1 MPLFL
6 SFVLA
11 NQRQFQ
17 ARVPVEGP
25 YKSDLVQ
32 SINIY
37 RSDLMMLLNFVYR
50 FFLVGIDN
58 FLVYLRI
65 LQLPL
70 DPTIFLQCN
79 LSTNTDIIPTQTLF
93 LEDMNNEWIQYGTT
107 LNLPVRDLVVVP
119 NMARLKEKC
128 NKIRITNISLGNL
141 NRILDTKKE
150 GQWKILTYTVFDRC
164 NIPLLVCI
172 TIVNQFVHSI
182 RGKSPSFYLTTLIS
196 NDY

>member
-32 SINIY
+32 NINIY
-37 RSDLMMLLNFVYR
+37 RSDLTMLPNFVVDTDFSLSGLK
-50 FFLVGIDN
+50 FF
-58 FLVYLRI
+58 VYLRI

-70 DPTIFLQCN
+70 DPTIFLLYN

-107 LNLPVRDLVVVP
+107 LSLPVRDLVVVP
-119 NMARLKEKC
+119 DMATLKESC
-128 NKIRITNISLGNL
+128 NNIRITSISIGNS
-141 NRILDTKKE
+141 NRILDNKKE
-150 GQWKILTYTVFDRC
+150 GTWKILTYTIFNRC
-164 NIPLLVCI
+164 NIPLLACI
-172 TIVNQFVHSI
+172 TIVNHFVHSI

-196 NDY
+196 ND

>member
-1 MPLFL
+1 MISWCYL
-6 SFVLA
+6 
-11 NQRQFQ
+11 
-17 ARVPVEGP
+17 
-25 YKSDLVQ
+25 
-32 SINIY
+32 I
-37 RSDLMMLLNFVYR
+37 

-58 FLVYLRI
+58 FFVYLRI

-79 LSTNTDIIPTQTLF
+79 LSTNTDIIPTRTLF

-164 NIPLLVCI
+164 NIPLLACI
-172 TIVNQFVHSI
+172 TIVNHFVHSI
-182 RGKSPSFYLTTLIS
+182 RGKSPSFYLTTLIGK
-196 NDY
+196 D

>member
-1 MPLFL
+1 MLLFL
-6 SFVLA
+6 SFVSA

-37 RSDLMMLLNFVYR
+37 RSDLMMLLNFYR

-79 LSTNTDIIPTQTLF
+79 LSTNTDIIPTRTLF
-93 LEDMNNEWIQYGTT
+93 LEDMNNEGIQYGTT

-119 NMARLKEKC
+119 DMATLKESC
-128 NKIRITNISLGNL
+128 NNIRITSISMGFL
-141 NRILDTKKE
+141 NRILDNKKE
-150 GQWKILTYTVFDRC
+150 GT
-164 NIPLLVCI
+164 
-172 TIVNQFVHSI
+172 
-182 RGKSPSFYLTTLIS
+182 
-196 NDY
+196 

>member
-79 LSTNTDIIPTQTLF
+79 LSTNTDIIPTRTLF

-119 NMARLKEKC
+119 NMARLNEKC
-128 NKIRITNISLGNL
+128 NNMRITNISLGNL
-141 NRILDTKKE
+141 IEYWILRKKDSERYLRI
-150 GQWKILTYTVFDRC
+150 QS
-164 NIPLLVCI
+164 
-172 TIVNQFVHSI
+172 SI
-182 RGKSPSFYLTTLIS
+182 DVTFHFLFA
-196 NDY
+196 